1 MPTHEDKRLV
11 ATKLRSFVTGNSEN
25 AMVEAYRVLYALG
38 LLYADNDR
46 TYFRECDVVE
56 LANLIEPDPYAEEI
70 AANECIKAAN
80 YIDWN
85 LGHDDVVHGLKI
97 AADDLRRK
105 ARAREVILGNEH
117 MRHTTDEEKAAYSSW
132 LEANSTE
139 LLAVDRNALLALA
152 DTVAKARNALP
163 CTAIDWEDT
172 VTISRSMLDDI
183 ANRIR
188 KACGIE
194 Q

>member
-11 ATKLRSFVTGNSEN
+11 ATKLRSFVTGSSEN

-85 LGHDDVVHGLKI
+85 LGHDDVVHGLRA

-105 ARAREVILGNEH
+105 ARAREVILDNEH

-132 LEANSTE
+132 LKDNSTE
-139 LLAVDRNALLALA
+139 LFAVDRNALLALA
-152 DTVAKARNALP
+152 DTITKARNVLP
-163 CTAIDWEDT
+163 CTVIDWEDT

-188 KACGIE
+188 KACGVE

>member
-1 MPTHEDKRLV
+1 M
-11 ATKLRSFVTGNSEN
+11 ATKLRSFVTGSSEN

-85 LGHDDVVHGLKI
+85 LGHDDVVHGLRA

-105 ARAREVILGNEH
+105 ARAREVILDNKH

-132 LEANSTE
+132 LKANSTE
-139 LLAVDRNALLALA
+139 LFAVDRNALLALA
-152 DTVAKARNALP
+152 DTVAKARNAMP

-188 KACGIE
+188 KACGVE